1 MKLFYLFIDRYF
13 IYFYDD
19 VFLLKQNALKGDLM
33 RFETKKVKTK
43 TILSFVAI
51 GILVLFG
58 NTQSSAN
65 CIWEPAD
72 LFTDAVDT
80 AVEGKMEL
88 GHIPSCAFSVI
99 NGSEVFYSKSYGEQL
114 GTDRVYL
121 LNSIS
126 KTVAATAALALQE
139 QGLININDDINDY
152 LPFEIKHPLYP
163 NTTITIKHLLAHQ
176 SGIKG
181 SNIYWDV
188 LLNNSYSWPGI
199 IYESFNVNGSLY
211 STENFSTWEP
221 GTSTGY
227 SDPATDIGVFIYEL
241 AANKSYHQ
249 IVTETILTPLGML
262 DTEMDINEYPPEKL
276 TTPYE
281 WDNVQGENVQLEY
294 TNTSFNPGGG
304 GYWSTVDDM
313 SKFMIA
319 HMNQGNYAGNSI
331 LNETSIELMHT
342 PLIGR
347 YALGWFVEAD
357 GRQGHYGGPWYG
369 YFGSVQ
375 LKGTI
380 GVIFF
385 CNQGRSNPESVA
397 IIELIWTKALKLLNE
412 KTCTTTKTSL
422 YLLPIISTI
431 SAIVF
436 IQKYRKRKD

>member
-1 MKLFYLFIDRYF
+1 
-13 IYFYDD
+13 
-19 VFLLKQNALKGDLM
+19 V
-33 RFETKKVKTK
+33 
-43 TILSFVAI
+43 
-51 GILVLFG
+51 
-58 NTQSSAN
+58 
-65 CIWEPAD
+65 
-72 LFTDAVDT
+72 
-80 AVEGKMEL
+80 
-88 GHIPSCAFSVI
+88 
-99 NGSEVFYSKSYGEQL
+99 
-114 GTDRVYL
+114 
-121 LNSIS
+121 
-126 KTVAATAALALQE
+126 
-139 QGLININDDINDY
+139 ININDDINDY
-152 LPFEIKHPLYP
+152 LPFEIKHPLFP

-211 STENFSTWEP
+211 STENFNTWEP
-221 GTSTGY
+221 GTTTGY

-281 WDNVQGENVQLEY
+281 WNNVQGENVQLEY

-319 HMNQGNYAGNSI
+319 HMNQGEYAGNSI
-331 LNETSIELMHT
+331 LNETSTELMHT

-375 LKGTI
+375 FKGTI

-385 CNQGRSNPESVA
+385 CNQGRNNPESAA
-397 IIELIWTKALKLLNE
+397 IIELIWSKALKLLNE
-412 KTCTTTKTSL
+412 KTCPTTKTSQ
-422 YLLPIISTI
+422 YLFPVISVLL
-431 SAIVF
+431 AIGI
-436 IQKYRKRKD
+436 IQKLRKRKF

>member
-1 MKLFYLFIDRYF
+1 M
-13 IYFYDD
+13 
-19 VFLLKQNALKGDLM
+19 
-33 RFETKKVKTK
+33 
-43 TILSFVAI
+43 
-51 GILVLFG
+51 
-58 NTQSSAN
+58 
-65 CIWEPAD
+65 
-72 LFTDAVDT
+72 
-80 AVEGKMEL
+80 
-88 GHIPSCAFSVI
+88 
-99 NGSEVFYSKSYGEQL
+99 
-114 GTDRVYL
+114 
-121 LNSIS
+121 LN
-126 KTVAATAALALQE
+126 
-139 QGLININDDINDY
+139 
-152 LPFEIKHPLYP
+152 
-163 NTTITIKHLLAHQ
+163 
-176 SGIKG
+176 
-181 SNIYWDV
+181 
-188 LLNNSYSWPGI
+188 
-199 IYESFNVNGSLY
+199 
-211 STENFSTWEP
+211 
-221 GTSTGY
+221 
-227 SDPATDIGVFIYEL
+227 
-241 AANKSYHQ
+241 
-249 IVTETILTPLGML
+249 
-262 DTEMDINEYPPEKL
+262 TEMDINEYPPEKL

-319 HMNQGNYAGNSI
+319 HMNQGNYAENSI